1 LTSLTLN
8 VVLVVVRIRPASDNP
23 DRPRVAIAY
32 DNGRTEKAG
41 IEGETI
47 LHLGTP
53 NESDAEPLLTWAAVS
68 ASSAAI
74 SVDSYCLTDSLV

>member
-41 IEGETI
+41 VEGENSS
-47 LHLGTP
+47 LG
-53 NESDAEPLLTWAAVS
+53 DA
-68 ASSAAI
+68 
-74 SVDSYCLTDSLV
+74 